1 MIEFSRPMWLWGLAA
16 LPVLAALMLFTG
28 RRRRGALSSF
38 VSHELEEALAPGYS
52 WRRQLAK
59 GFLRVSALALLIL
72 AAAGPR
78 FGGQLVKVE
87 RQGIDLVIALD
98 TSLSMLAEDVPPNR

>member
-1 MIEFSRPMWLWGLAA
+1 MIDFARPLWLWGLAA
-16 LPVLAALMLFTG
+16 LPLVAALMLFAA
-28 RRRRGALSSF
+28 RRRRGALASF
-38 VSHELEEALAPGYS
+38 VSAELEEALAPGYS

-59 GFLRVSALALLIL
+59 GFLRIAALALLIM

-78 FGGQLVKVE
+78 FGSQLVKVE

-98 TSLSMLAEDVPPNR
+98 TSL